1 MLTPI
6 CVRAR
11 ARDGRRPAQR
21 VCSVGSLLLL
31 AAALGACTAAPV
43 PPVAGAHPADPSAP
57 ARPAVYRG
65 VIAGGVSR
73 PAEPAAWQDR
83 NTDVTPGAKP

>member
-1 MLTPI
+1 MFTPI
-6 CVRAR
+6 CVCTH
-11 ARDGRRPAQR
+11 ARDGRRLAQR
-21 VCSVGSLLLL
+21 VCAVGSLLL
-31 AAALGACTAAPV
+31 AAALGACTAAPM

-73 PAEPAAWQDR
+73 PSEPAAWQDR